1 MNLWG
6 KERRKEGVTKA
17 WKKEDTEETPE
28 RGQTLESEEEG
39 RGEIDG
45 LGPRGTRI
53 SLFLNL

>member
-6 KERRKEGVTKA
+6 KERRKEGVSKA

-45 LGPRGTRI
+45 LGREGQE
-53 SLFLNL
+53 FLYF